1 MTSKW
6 DFQAVRGILSLSA
19 IGPSGSRTPAF
30 STRPS
35 SRPWVLMKVEITS
48 ANAASFTLD
57 TGDNQEVV
65 RASGRYDGHIALVG
79 LEGSFVSLL
88 ELN

>member
-1 MTSKW
+1 
-6 DFQAVRGILSLSA
+6 
-19 IGPSGSRTPAF
+19 
-30 STRPS
+30 
-35 SRPWVLMKVEITS
+35 MKVEITS